1 MEYYLPLFFDSLA
14 TLFDYL
20 PQNAIFLTE
29 DGIAASAQTFE
40 QDIRSRY
47 ESLRHDVERPIL
59 PPQQL
64 YLSTDELNQRLQER
78 RRIVLGGDNAKHQV
92 RFASNPLPDLR
103 IDAKAAAPAASLQRF
118 VDASARPVLFVAE
131 SAGRRE
137 VFDELLRKHQ
147 INARHID
154 RFADHQQATE
164 HSICIGPIQE
174 GLVMADTTIVCESQV
189 LGTKPAA
196 KRRDSGKR
204 VIDPDQIVR
213 NLTELNMGAP
223 VVHVEHGV
231 GRYLGLQTLTID
243 NNAEEF
249 FDRRLCRRCE
259 ALRTGHIAASHW
271 SLRGRG

>member
-1 MEYYLPLFFDSLA
+1 MSAAARIPAPRCRTPDLA
-14 TLFDYL
+14 
-20 PQNAIFLTE
+20 
-29 DGIAASAQTFE
+29 
-40 QDIRSRY
+40 
-47 ESLRHDVERPIL
+47 
-59 PPQQL
+59 PQQL

-78 RRIVLGGDNAKHQV
+78 RRIVLGDDNAKHQV

-147 INARHID
+147 ITTRHIE

-164 HSICIGPIQE
+164 HSLCIGPIQE
-174 GLVMADTTIVCESQV
+174 GLVTADTTIVCESQV

-196 KRRDSGKR
+196 SRNSGKR

-231 GRYLGLQTLTID
+231 GRYPEPADPDHRQK
-243 NNAEEF
+243 
-249 FDRRLCRRCE
+249 C
-259 ALRTGHIAASHW
+259 
-271 SLRGRG
+271 